1 MSSPDE
7 RYYPENITGI
17 RGQESKEVFMWLL
30 TGTQMI
36 VVVCWHHELLFGG
49 VCWFSAGGLT
59 KTGGDF

>member
-30 TGTQMI
+30 TGTQVI

-49 VCWFSAGGLT
+49 FAGFQLEG
-59 KTGGDF
+59 